1 MKGYKKDDTVIFD
14 FVLNRMLKLN
24 ERIIYAEKKL
34 IELHPFEEN
43 CTEYVI
49 ITLDD
54 SGTVR
59 KYAKECKPLEK
70 WLQIAVM

>member
-1 MKGYKKDDTVIFD
+1 MKKDDIVMFD
-14 FVLNRMLKLN
+14 FILHKMLKLN
-24 ERIIYAEKKL
+24 ERIIYADKKL
-34 IELHPFEEN
+34 IYLQPFEEN

-54 SGTVR
+54 TGTVR

-70 WLQIAVM
+70 WLQIATL

>member
-1 MKGYKKDDTVIFD
+1 MKKTLALLLALV
-14 FVLNRMLKLN
+14 M
-24 ERIIYAEKKL
+24 EKL